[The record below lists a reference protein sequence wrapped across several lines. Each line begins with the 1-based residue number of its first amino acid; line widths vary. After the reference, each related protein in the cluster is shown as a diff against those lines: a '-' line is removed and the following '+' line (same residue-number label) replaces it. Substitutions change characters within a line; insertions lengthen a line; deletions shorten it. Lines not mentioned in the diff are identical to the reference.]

1 MKAEEIIKALEERIQ
16 KERDYQL
23 SIPNNDYEDVIS
35 NIDYYVN
42 GLEFA
47 IKIVKDLNKQIMKE
61 ILKCEECNDKGW
73 IDTYNT
79 NTNTQEIQRCD
90 ECKVFAS
97 DKDAQEFINQ

>member
-23 SIPNNDYEDVIS
+23 SIPNNDYEDVNS

-47 IKIVKDLNKQIMKE
+47 IKIVKDLNK
-61 ILKCEECNDKGW
+61 
-73 IDTYNT
+73 
-79 NTNTQEIQRCD
+79 
-90 ECKVFAS
+90 
-97 DKDAQEFINQ
+97 